1 MIKNEYTLR
10 FSNRVENYVKYR
22 PGYPTEIIDFL
33 KSECNLNKE
42 SILAD
47 IGSGT
52 GISAKLFLNCGNIV
66 FGVEPNNEMRS
77 AAEEILK
84 EYENFISING
94 TAENSGLKANSVDFI
109 ICGQAFHW
117 FDREKSKQE
126 FKRILKNDGYVILIW
141 NSRISKPGFMVD
153 YENLLQ
159 KFGTDYENVNH
170 DNIDESVIKNFFSPS
185 EYKVMNFP
193 NYQEFDLAGLK
204 GRLLSSSYVPLQDSP
219 VFEDMISESENI
231 FMKNNV
237 NGKVKMEYGTV
248 VYYGKLC

>member
-33 KSECNLNKE
+33 KAECNLYKE
-42 SILAD
+42 SIIAD

-52 GISAKLFLNCGNIV
+52 GISAKLFLNCGNKV

-84 EYENFISING
+84 EYENFISIVG
-94 TAENSGLKANSVDFI
+94 TAENSGLKDKSVDFI

-117 FDREKSKQE
+117 FDREKSKKE

-185 EYKVMNFP
+185 EYNVMNFP